1 MVDVY
6 TNFVSCS
13 GLDGWFNEE
22 HAAAS
27 ERRSEIK
34 SQPRPTVCQP
44 APNVYGETKQLW
56 SKWRRGKKKLKK
68 LWSPEEGFFLV
79 AITCRSAKVNLL

>member
-27 ERRSEIK
+27 ERRSKIK
-34 SQPRPTVCQP
+34 SWPRPTVCQP

-56 SKWRRGKKKLKK
+56 SKWRRGKKKTKEVGEPGGRL
-68 LWSPEEGFFLV
+68 FLV